1 MTENKKVTIV
11 VEGNSNIG
19 ENAVFEVQPMIEKAG
34 VLIEEKPNVGN
45 EDVSEQQ
52 ATNKKSSITGAV
64 VPDKAIQSLGLFG
77 SVGLLIFFGL
87 LTPIPIAEIIIGRYY
102 VNDCPVNPK
111 IPHYLFVTGVVV
123 LIHNILIII
132 KGIVITTIIN
142 PAKKVRGNDS
152 KAVGISTGIACITCI
167 ILLIIFA
174 LTIFAIGWTI
184 AGLIWVFG
192 AWNKVQYSEPTQSTY
207 CHPTLYRFTYWLFF
221 LPFIIPVVLCC
232 ICCCSICGVGAA
244 AATMSNKGRQPVPT
258 TEA

>member
-45 EDVSEQQ
+45 ENVSEQQ
-52 ATNKKSSITGAV
+52 ATNKKSSTTGAV

-77 SVGLLIFFGL
+77 SVGLLIFFWF
-87 LTPIPIAEIIIGRYY
+87 ANSYS
-102 VNDCPVNPK
+102 DCRNYHRS
-111 IPHYLFVTGVVV
+111 ILRVVV
-123 LIHNILIII
+123 LIHNILLII

-142 PAKKVRGNDS
+142 PAKTARSNDS
-152 KAVGISTGIACITCI
+152 KAVGVSAGIACITCI

-232 ICCCSICGVGAA
+232 ICCCSICGVGVA